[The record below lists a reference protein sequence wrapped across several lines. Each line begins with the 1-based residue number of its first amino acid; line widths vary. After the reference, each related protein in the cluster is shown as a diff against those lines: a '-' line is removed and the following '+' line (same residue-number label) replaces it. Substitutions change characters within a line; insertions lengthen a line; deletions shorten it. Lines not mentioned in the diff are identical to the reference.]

1 MEEKN
6 WMTIDE
12 LAKKTNELLKRSI
25 NSSNIDNSDKRYS
38 SEVSVRRIRDYL
50 SKGLLD
56 KPFKDGK
63 TALFGQQH
71 LNKLIALRE
80 LQSDGLSEQYIKKLQ
95 DTEPTM
101 YTASAQSTVNS
112 NSLSESNLLNINTV
126 NGFSSEE
133 VNMQNDALSL
143 INSFNKSI
151 PNNSMH
157 NALGSLSGSKGIV
170 EAYYQQT
177 EPAKTLALNTISTTS
192 KVWKEYQL
200 DQEGKVFLK
209 IENEYLPQEAS
220 QIIENLKNILNTK

>member
-6 WMTIDE
+6 WMKIEE
-12 LAKKTNELLKRSI
+12 LAKKANEVLK
-25 NSSNIDNSDKRYS
+25 NSSNASNDTSDKRYS
-38 SEVSVRRIRDYL
+38 NELSVRRIRDYV

-56 KPFKDGK
+56 KPFKSGK

-71 LNKLIALRE
+71 LNKLVALRE

-101 YTASAQSTVNS
+101 YTASAQS
-112 NSLSESNLLNINTV
+112 LLNNISEMNEV
-126 NGFSSEE
+126 SHFSSED

-143 INSFNKSI
+143 IHSFNKAM
-151 PNNSMH
+151 PNHNGSLSN
-157 NALGSLSGSKGIV
+157 NALGTTLNSKNLVG
-170 EAYYQQT
+170 AYYQQT
-177 EPAKTLALNTISTTS
+177 ESSKSIALNTVSTTS

-209 IENEYLPQEAS
+209 IENDYFPQETN